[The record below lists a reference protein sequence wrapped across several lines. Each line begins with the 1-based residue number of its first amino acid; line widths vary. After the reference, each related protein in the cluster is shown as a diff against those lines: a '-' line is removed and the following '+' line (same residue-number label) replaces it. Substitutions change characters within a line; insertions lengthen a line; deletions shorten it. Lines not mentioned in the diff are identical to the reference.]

1 MGGCIQILMKGFSCE
16 TEQDCGSVEMKD
28 LVPRM
33 NCLFSEDIRTEVNFL
48 KGCYLGRLKYKL
60 GNIKLTLTF

>member
-1 MGGCIQILMKGFSCE
+1 MGGCIQILMKDFSCE
-16 TEQDCGSVEMKD
+16 TEQDCGFVEIKD

-33 NCLFSEDIRTEVNFL
+33 NCLFSKDIRTEVNFL

-60 GNIKLTLTF
+60 GNVKLTLTF